1 MKELHGQTLS
11 NEIAE
16 SDRLAAGIPGQVAA
30 KNILFSKFWAQLKS
44 IFGVNNWSAREYKS
58 SPCIV
63 VYNKAQ
69 YILDESVAP
78 LPYISTDFDT
88 ELAANI
94 WVALGGG
101 GGGGH
106 IIADSDEQFAQ
117 QPVLKFTGAVNV
129 TNGTGETIVE
139 ITAQSVTVDATPT
152 DGSTNPV
159 ASNGVFDALA
169 LKLETSQYDVEQI
182 PVTTALQTNK
192 LLKVNATGDGVD
204 YTAFSNDQV
213 SHVNGLNVSLWGDG
227 EIRPLGA
234 RRVNSTTV
242 VAEQAVPIVDMY
254 EPPTATKT
262 ALSTNS
268 NWYNPD
274 GTAKAVYVASGGVTG
289 QRFVDEN
296 WLYDCFSNFNWIRT
310 FKTNGW
316 RSMYGISSATKILLE
331 NTANWS
337 AGVYIGTAI
346 TDGYQGQR
354 HYNQSYVFEF
364 VDNFIPVRYSRI

>member
-1 MKELHGQTLS
+1 MKELFGQSLVNTV
-11 NEIAE
+11 AE
-16 SDRLAAGIPGQVAA
+16 SDRVAVAVPGQVSA
-30 KNILFSKFWAQLKS
+30 KNILFSKFWAQLKA
-44 IFGVNNWSAREYKS
+44 IFGVNNWEAREYKS

-78 LPYISTDFDT
+78 LPFNSTDFAT
-88 ELAANI
+88 ELALNI
-94 WVALGGG
+94 WLPLGSSG
-101 GGGGH
+101 
-106 IIADSDEQFAQ
+106 ASTAASDVET
-117 QPVLKFTGAVNV
+117 LNV
-129 TNGTGETIVE
+129 T
-139 ITAQSVTVDATPT
+139 TP
-152 DGSTNPV
+152 
-159 ASNGVFDALA
+159 
-169 LKLETSQYDVEQI
+169 
-182 PVTTALQTNK
+182 LQTNK

-204 YTAFSNDQV
+204 YTDFNANSV
-213 SHVNGLNVSLWGDG
+213 SHVNGLDVSLWGDG

-242 VAEQAVPIVDMY
+242 VAEQVVPIIDMY

-289 QRFVDEN
+289 QRFVDAN
-296 WLYDCFSNFNWIRT
+296 WLYECFSTFNWIRMP
-310 FKTNGW
+310 KTYSYRG
-316 RSMYGISSATKILLE
+316 MYEVSSATKILLE

-346 TDGYQGQR
+346 TDSYQGQR